1 MSDGAGIENAVVIG
15 AGLAGSAVACGLAK
29 AGLAPLMLERDPQ
42 PRHAVCGE
50 FLSIEAQTELA
61 RLGVDLDRY
70 GASRI
75 TALRLVHGKVVAE
88 VDLPFMGRG
97 LSRKVLDE
105 VLRREAVRAGARLV
119 RGAPVRSLTVG
130 PAGISLEA
138 GRVGEIRARSLFLAS
153 GKHDIRGAK
162 RLTRGAKRSGGPARD
177 DFIAFKTYFALTVPQ
192 RAALDGVVEIVLFG
206 GGYAGLQLVEGDQA
220 NLCLLVTRSR
230 FDRAGRSWEPL
241 LAGLCREAP
250 PMAERLDGASALLDR
265 PVAVYQIPYGFLHRP
280 QPSDAH
286 GLFRLGD
293 QVGVIPSLTGDGM
306 AIALHSARLAASF
319 YLTNRHASSAFHRQI
334 RADIGLQIRLACAV
348 QTASHWR
355 GGQRALV
362 ETCRVYPDLAR
373 RLALWTR
380 IPAAARERAEASP

>member
-1 MSDGAGIENAVVIG
+1 MSRSESMENAVVIG
-15 AGLAGSAVACGLAK
+15 AGLAGSAVACRLAR

-50 FLSIEAQTELA
+50 FLSIEAQAELA

-75 TALRLVHGKVVAE
+75 TALRLVHGTAVAE
-88 VDLPFMGRG
+88 ANLPFMGRG
-97 LSRKVLDE
+97 LSRKVVDE
-105 VLRREAVRAGARLV
+105 MLRRAAVQAGARLV
-119 RGAPVRSLTVG
+119 RGAPVRSVTAG

-138 GRVGEIRARSLFLAS
+138 GGLGEIRARTLFLAS

-162 RLTRGAKRSGGPARD
+162 RLGGRARD
-177 DFIAFKTYFALTVPQ
+177 DFIAFKTYFALTLPQ
-192 RAALDGVVEIVLFG
+192 RAALDGVVEIVLFA
-206 GGYAGLQLVEGDQA
+206 GGYAGLQLVESGQA

-230 FDRAGRSWEPL
+230 FDRAGRSWEAL

-250 PMAERLDGASALLDR
+250 LMAERLEGASTLFDR
-265 PVAVYQIPYGFLHRP
+265 PLAVYQIPYGFLHRP
-280 QPSDAH
+280 RPSDAQ

-319 YLTNRHASSAFHRQI
+319 HLSKRDASADFHRRI
-334 RADIGLQIRLACAV
+334 RSDIGRPIRLAGAV

-355 GGQRALV
+355 GGQRVLV
-362 ETCRVYPDLAR
+362 EACRAFPALAR
-373 RLALWTR
+373 RVALWTR
-380 IPAAARERAEASP
+380 IPTAALENAEALP

>member
-1 MSDGAGIENAVVIG
+1 MSGAACVENAVVVG
-15 AGLAGSAVACGLAK
+15 AGLAGSAVACRLAR

-50 FLSIEAQTELA
+50 FLSIEAQAELA

-88 VDLPFMGRG
+88 ADLPFMARG

-105 VLRREAVRAGARLV
+105 VLRREAVRVGARLV
-119 RGAPVRSLTVG
+119 RGAPVRSLTAG
-130 PAGISLEA
+130 PTGMSLEV
-138 GRVGEIRARSLFLAS
+138 GRLGEIRAQTLFLAS

-162 RLTRGAKRSGGPARD
+162 RLGGRARD

-192 RAALDGVVEIVLFG
+192 RAALDGVVEIVLFA
-206 GGYAGLQLVEGDQA
+206 GGYAGLQLVEGGHA

-230 FDRAGRSWEPL
+230 FDRAGRSWETL

-250 PMAERLDGASALLDR
+250 PMAERLEGASALLDR
-265 PVAVYQIPYGFLHRP
+265 PVTVYQIPYGFLHRP
-280 QPSDAH
+280 RPSDAQ
-286 GLFRLGD
+286 GLFRIGD

-319 YLTNRHASSAFHRQI
+319 YLAKRHASSAFHRQI
-334 RADIGLQIRLACAV
+334 RADLRLQIRLAGAV

-362 ETCRVYPDLAR
+362 EACRVYPGLAR

-380 IPAAARERAEASP
+380 IPAAALARAEASP

>member
-1 MSDGAGIENAVVIG
+1 VHGAVV
-15 AGLAGSAVACGLAK
+15 
-29 AGLAPLMLERDPQ
+29 
-42 PRHAVCGE
+42 
-50 FLSIEAQTELA
+50 AQ
-61 RLGVDLDRY
+61 
-70 GASRI
+70 
-75 TALRLVHGKVVAE
+75 

-105 VLRREAVRAGARLV
+105 MLRREAVRAGARLV
-119 RGAPVRSLTVG
+119 RGAPVRSLTAG
-130 PAGISLEA
+130 PAGISLDA
-138 GRVGEIRARSLFLAS
+138 GRLGEIRARNTFLAS

-162 RLTRGAKRSGGPARD
+162 RLVGRARD
-177 DFIAFKTYFALTVPQ
+177 DFIAFKSYFALTVPQ
-192 RAALDGVVEIVLFG
+192 RAALDGIVEIVLFA
-206 GGYAGLQLVEGDQA
+206 GGYAGLQLVEGGHA

-230 FDRAGRSWEPL
+230 FNRAGRSWETL

-250 PMAERLDGASALLDR
+250 PLAERLEGASALLDR
-265 PVAVYQIPYGFLHRP
+265 PLAVYQIPYGFLHRAR
-280 QPSDAH
+280 PSDAQ

-319 YLTNRHASSAFHRQI
+319 YLAKRHASSAFHRQMQ
-334 RADIGLQIRLACAV
+334 ADIGSQIRLACAV
-348 QTASHWR
+348 QMASRWR

-362 ETCRVYPDLAR
+362 EACRAYPHLAR

>member
-1 MSDGAGIENAVVIG
+1 MSGGARFENAVVIG
-15 AGLAGSAVACGLAK
+15 AGLAGSAAAFRLAR

-42 PRHAVCGE
+42 ARHAVCGE
-50 FLSIEAQTELA
+50 FLSIEAQAELA
-61 RLGVDLDRY
+61 RLGVDIDRY

-75 TALRLVHGKVVAE
+75 RALRIVHGAVVAE
-88 VDLPFMGRG
+88 ADLPFMGRG
-97 LSRKVLDE
+97 LSRQVLDE

-119 RGAPVRSLTVG
+119 RGAPVRSLRAG
-130 PAGISLEA
+130 AAGISLEA
-138 GRVGEIRARSLFLAS
+138 GRLGEIRARTLFLAS

-162 RLTRGAKRSGGPARD
+162 RLGGGARGN
-177 DFIAFKTYFALTVPQ
+177 FIAFKTYFALAASQ

-206 GGYAGLQLVEGDQA
+206 GGYAGLQLVEGGQA

-230 FDRAGRSWEPL
+230 FDRAGRSWEAL
-241 LAGLCREAP
+241 LAELCQEAP
-250 PMAERLDGASALLDR
+250 SMAERLEGASALLDR
-265 PVAVYQIPYGFLHRP
+265 PLAVYQIPYGFLHRP
-280 QPSDAH
+280 RPSDVQ

-319 YLTNRHASSAFHRQI
+319 CLAKRHSSSAFHRQI
-334 RADIGLQIRLACAV
+334 RADIRLQIRLACAL

-362 ETCRVYPDLAR
+362 EACRAYPNLTR

-380 IPAAARERAEASP
+380 IPAAALARAEASP

>member
-1 MSDGAGIENAVVIG
+1 MSRSESMENAVVIG
-15 AGLAGSAVACGLAK
+15 AGLAGSAVACRLAR

-50 FLSIEAQTELA
+50 FLSIEAQAELA

-75 TALRLVHGKVVAE
+75 TALRLVHGTAVAE
-88 VDLPFMGRG
+88 ANLPFMGRG
-97 LSRKVLDE
+97 LSRKVVDE
-105 VLRREAVRAGARLV
+105 MLRRAAVQAGARLV
-119 RGAPVRSLTVG
+119 RGAPVRSVTAG

-138 GRVGEIRARSLFLAS
+138 GGLGEIRARTLFLAS

-162 RLTRGAKRSGGPARD
+162 RLGGRARD
-177 DFIAFKTYFALTVPQ
+177 DFIAFKTYFALTLPQ
-192 RAALDGVVEIVLFG
+192 RAALDGVVEIVLFA
-206 GGYAGLQLVEGDQA
+206 GGYAGLQLVESGQA

-230 FDRAGRSWEPL
+230 FDRAGRSWEAL

-250 PMAERLDGASALLDR
+250 LMAERLEGASTLFDR
-265 PVAVYQIPYGFLHRP
+265 PLAVYQIPYGFLHRP
-280 QPSDAH
+280 RPSDAQ

-319 YLTNRHASSAFHRQI
+319 YLAKRHASSAFHRQI
-334 RADIGLQIRLACAV
+334 RADIRSQIRLACAV
-348 QTASHWR
+348 QTASRWR

-362 ETCRVYPDLAR
+362 EACRAFPDLVR

-380 IPAAARERAEASP
+380 IPAPALERAEALP

>member
-1 MSDGAGIENAVVIG
+1 MSGGACIENAVVIG
-15 AGLAGSAVACGLAK
+15 AGLGGSAVACRLAR

-50 FLSIEAQTELA
+50 FLSIEAQAELA

-75 TALRLVHGKVVAE
+75 TTLRLVHGAVVAE
-88 VDLPFMGRG
+88 ADLPFMGRG

-105 VLRREAVRAGARLV
+105 VLRREAAQAGARLV
-119 RGAPVRSLTVG
+119 RGAPVRSLTAG
-130 PAGISLEA
+130 PAGISLEVD
-138 GRVGEIRARSLFLAS
+138 RFGEIRARTLFLAS

-162 RLTRGAKRSGGPARD
+162 RLGGRARD
-177 DFIAFKTYFALTVPQ
+177 DFIAFKTYFALTARQ
-192 RAALDGVVEIVLFG
+192 RAALDGVVEIVLFA
-206 GGYAGLQLVEGDQA
+206 GGYAGLQLVEGGQA

-230 FDRAGRSWEPL
+230 FDRADRSWKAL
-241 LAGLCREAP
+241 LAELCREAP
-250 PMAERLDGASALLDR
+250 PMAERLEGASALLDR
-265 PVAVYQIPYGFLHRP
+265 PLAVYQIPYGFLHRP
-280 QPSDAH
+280 RPSDAQ

-306 AIALHSARLAASF
+306 AIALHSARLAASL
-319 YLTNRHASSAFHRQI
+319 YLAKRHASSAFHRQI
-334 RADIGLQIRLACAV
+334 RADIGSQIRLACAV
-348 QTASHWR
+348 QTASRWR

-362 ETCRVYPDLAR
+362 EACRAYPDLAR

-380 IPAAARERAEASP
+380 IPAAALERAEASP

>member
-1 MSDGAGIENAVVIG
+1 MREPHPMIEYAVVIG
-15 AGLAGSAVACGLAK
+15 AGLAGSAVACRLAR

-42 PRHAVCGE
+42 PRHGVCGE
-50 FLSIEAQTELA
+50 FLSIEAQAELA
-61 RLGVDLDRY
+61 RLGVDLDRH

-75 TALRLVHGKVVAE
+75 TALRLVRGGVVAAT
-88 VDLPFMGRG
+88 DLPFLGRG

-105 VLRREAVRAGARLV
+105 VLRRVAVRAGARLV
-119 RGAPVRSLTVG
+119 RGAPVRSLTAG
-130 PAGISLEA
+130 HEGISLEV
-138 GRVGEIRARSLFLAS
+138 GRVGEIRARALFLAS

-162 RLTRGAKRSGGPARD
+162 RLGGRARD
-177 DFIAFKTYFALTVPQ
+177 DFIAFKTYFALTAQQ
-192 RAALDGVVEIVLFG
+192 RAALEGVVEIVLFA
-206 GGYAGLQLVEGDQA
+206 GGYAGLQLVEGGQA

-230 FDRAGRSWEPL
+230 FDRAGRSWEGL

-250 PMAERLDGASALLDR
+250 LMGERLEGASTLLDR

-280 QPSDAH
+280 GPSDAQA
-286 GLFRLGD
+286 LFRLGD

-319 YLTNRHASSAFHRQI
+319 YLAKHHESSAFHRQI
-334 RADIGLQIRLACAV
+334 RADIGLQMRLACAV
-348 QTASHWR
+348 QTASRWR

-362 ETCRVYPDLAR
+362 EACRAYPHLAR

-380 IPAAARERAEASP
+380 IPAAALERAEALP